1 LIKKLKCNKI
11 ENIMKI
17 QKRFVFILLFCG
29 FVVGNLFFNL
39 SHVLAAGNETVNLYF
54 FWGNGCP
61 HCAKEEVFLQQLTQK
76 YPEVKI
82 YSYEVWYNTQNQDLL
97 IQVGQTLK
105 TDIQGVPFT
114 VIGPYAIS
122 GYYDEKTTGV
132 QIENYVKECL
142 NQKCADPVAPLVG
155 LAPIVSVA
163 PTITPQITPQ
173 LSPTLTL
180 SPLPTIKTYFFES
193 SGCPLCKAE
202 KKYLENLKDQY
213 PSLQLEFLELSKKEN
228 LEIFKKTL
236 DKFQLENAAVP
247 FLVIGENYILGW
259 KDEATTG
266 KNIKEFIDCAIEAG
280 CPDVV
285 GNLMSS
291 INLETSNSVLPEVV
305 KVPLIG
311 EIKIKNLSLP
321 ILAIILGGIDGF
333 NPCAMWV
340 LVFLISLLLGMKDRK
355 RMWILGF
362 VFLFSSAIVYLLFM
376 AAWLKLILFVGAI
389 FWVRVIIALVAVGG
403 GVYNLKKFF
412 KEKNTKVV
420 TCDVADENQ
429 KQTIIE
435 RMKAAV
441 KKQSLFWAVVGI
453 IALAASVNLVELVCS
468 AGLPV
473 VFTQVLAMS
482 HLSTWQYALYMIMY
496 IIMYMLDDIVIF
508 VVAMTTLKVVA
519 KSNKYTLYSHLIGGL
534 LMIIIG
540 LLLVFK
546 PSWLMFG

>member
-1 LIKKLKCNKI
+1 
-11 ENIMKI
+11 MKT
-17 QKRFVFILLFCG
+17 QKRFVLILLFCG

-39 SHVLAAGNETVNLYF
+39 SHILAAGNETVNLYF

-61 HCAKEEVFLQQLTQK
+61 HCAKEESFLQQLTQK

-82 YSYEVWYNTQNQDLL
+82 YSYEVWYNAQNQDLL

-142 NQKCADPVAPLVG
+142 SQGCVDPVAPLVG
-155 LAPIVSVA
+155 LAPIVSITPSVA
-163 PTITPQITPQ
+163 PQITPQ
-173 LSPTLTL
+173 SSPTPTL
-180 SPLPTIKTYFFES
+180 SPLPTIKAYFFES

-202 KKYLENLKDQY
+202 KKYLESLTDQY
-213 PSLQLEFLELSKKEN
+213 PSLQLEYLELSQKEN

-236 DKFQLENAAVP
+236 DKFQLENAAIP

-259 KDEATTG
+259 KDESTTG
-266 KNIKEFIDCAIEAG
+266 KAIQDAINCAIETG

-305 KVPLIG
+305 EVPLIG
-311 EIKIKNLSLP
+311 EVKIKNLSLP

-362 VFLFSSAIVYLLFM
+362 VFLFTSAIVYLLFM

-389 FWVRVIIALVAVGG
+389 FWVRLIIALIAVIGG
-403 GVYNLKKFF
+403 AYNIKKFF
-412 KEKNTKVV
+412 EEKNKINITCEVV
-420 TCDVADENQ
+420 DEKQ
-429 KQTIIE
+429 KRKTIE

-441 KKQSLFWAVVGI
+441 SKQSLFWAILGI
-453 IALAASVNLVELVCS
+453 IILAASVNLVELVCS

-482 HLSTWQYALYMIMY
+482 NLSSGQYVLYMLLYIM
-496 IIMYMLDDIVIF
+496 MYMLDDMIIF
-508 VVAMTTLKVVA
+508 VAAMMALKITA
-519 KSNKYTLYSHLIGGL
+519 KSSQYTRYSHLIGGI

-546 PSWLMFG
+546 PAWLMFG

>member
-1 LIKKLKCNKI
+1 MSTRYRLILT
-11 ENIMKI
+11 
-17 QKRFVFILLFCG
+17 LLFCS
-29 FVVGNLFFNL
+29 FVVGNLFFNF
-39 SHVLAAGNETVNLYF
+39 SPTLAADNQTVNLYF

-61 HCAKEEVFLQQLTQK
+61 HCAKEEAFLQQLTQK
-76 YPEVKI
+76 YPQVRVQAF
-82 YSYEVWYNTQNQDLL
+82 EVWYNTQNQELL
-97 IQVGQTLK
+97 MKVGKTLNV
-105 TDIQGVPFT
+105 DIQGVPFT
-114 VIGPYAIS
+114 IIGSHTLS
-122 GYYDEKTTGV
+122 GYYNDETTGL

-142 NQKCADPVAPLVG
+142 VQSCKDLIAPLISLTPTSSAVATASVMPAVTPQPSPTPI
-155 LAPIVSVA
+155 LAPE
-163 PTITPQITPQ
+163 
-173 LSPTLTL
+173 
-180 SPLPTIKTYFFES
+180 PTIKAYFFES

-202 KKYLENLKDQY
+202 KNYLESLKLKY
-213 PSLQLEFLELSKKEN
+213 PSLEVEYLELSKKEN

-236 DKFQLENAAVP
+236 EELQLENAAIP
-247 FLVIGENYILGW
+247 FLVIGKNYVLGW
-259 KDEATTG
+259 NDEATTG
-266 KNIKEFIDCAIEAG
+266 KTIEEAIICALETG
-280 CPDVV
+280 CPDIV
-285 GNLMSS
+285 GNLISS
-291 INLETSNSVLPEVV
+291 INLQTTNSVLPETIS
-305 KVPLIG
+305 VPLLG
-311 EIKIKNLSLP
+311 EVKIKDLSLP
-321 ILAIILGGIDGF
+321 LLAIILGGLDGF

-355 RMWILGF
+355 RMWILGL
-362 VFLFSSAIVYLLFM
+362 VFILSSALVYLLFM

-519 KSNKYTLYSHLIGGL
+519 KSNKYTLYSHPIGGL

>member
-1 LIKKLKCNKI
+1 
-11 ENIMKI
+11 MKT

-39 SHVLAAGNETVNLYF
+39 SHILAAGNETVNLYF

-82 YSYEVWYNTQNQDLL
+82 YSYEVWYNAQNQDLL

-142 NQKCADPVAPLVG
+142 SQECADPVAPVVG
-155 LAPIVSVA
+155 LVPIVSVA

-173 LSPTLTL
+173 LSPTPTL
-180 SPLPTIKTYFFES
+180 SPLPTIKAYFFES

-213 PSLQLEFLELSKKEN
+213 PSLQLESLELSKKEN

-236 DKFQLENAAVP
+236 DKFQLENAAIP

-259 KDEATTG
+259 KDESTTG
-266 KNIKEFIDCAIEAG
+266 KAIQDAINCAIEAG

-362 VFLFSSAIVYLLFM
+362 VFLFTSAIVYLLFM

-389 FWVRVIIALVAVGG
+389 FWVRLIIALIAVIGG
-403 GVYNLKKFF
+403 AYNIKKFF
-412 KEKNTKVV
+412 EEKNKTNITCEVV
-420 TCDVADENQ
+420 DEKQ
-429 KQTIIE
+429 KRKTIE

-441 KKQSLFWAVVGI
+441 KKQSLFWAVIGI
-453 IALAASVNLVELVCS
+453 VILAASVNLVELVCS

-482 HLSTWQYALYMIMY
+482 HLSSGQYIFYMLLY
-496 IIMYMLDDIVIF
+496 IIMYMLDDMIIF
-508 VVAMTTLKVVA
+508 VAAMTALKITA
-519 KSNKYTLYSHLIGGL
+519 KSNQYTRYSHLVGGI

-540 LLLVFK
+540 LLLIFK
-546 PSWLMFG
+546 PAWLMFG

>member
-1 LIKKLKCNKI
+1 
-11 ENIMKI
+11 MKT

-39 SHVLAAGNETVNLYF
+39 SHILAAGNETVNLYF
-54 FWGNGCP
+54 FLGNGCP

-82 YSYEVWYNTQNQDLL
+82 YSYEVWYNAQNQDLL

-142 NQKCADPVAPLVG
+142 SQKCTDPIAPLVG

-173 LSPTLTL
+173 LSPTPTL
-180 SPLPTIKTYFFES
+180 SPLPTIKAYFFES

-213 PSLQLEFLELSKKEN
+213 PSLQLESLELSKKEN

-236 DKFQLENAAVP
+236 DKFQLENAAIP

-266 KNIKEFIDCAIEAG
+266 KAIQDAINCAIETG

-305 KVPLIG
+305 EVPLIG
-311 EIKIKNLSLP
+311 EVKIKNLSLP

-362 VFLFSSAIVYLLFM
+362 VFLFTSAIVYLLFM

-389 FWVRVIIALVAVGG
+389 FWVRLIIALIAVIGG
-403 GVYNLKKFF
+403 AYNIKKFF
-412 KEKNTKVV
+412 EEKNKTNITCEVV
-420 TCDVADENQ
+420 DEKQ
-429 KQTIIE
+429 KRKTIE

-441 KKQSLFWAVVGI
+441 KKQSLFWAVIGI
-453 IALAASVNLVELVCS
+453 VILAASVNLVDLVCS

-482 HLSTWQYALYMIMY
+482 HLSSGQYIFYMLLY
-496 IIMYMLDDIVIF
+496 IIMYMLDDMIIF
-508 VVAMTTLKVVA
+508 VAAMTALKITA
-519 KSNKYTLYSHLIGGL
+519 KSNQYTRYSHLVGGI

-540 LLLVFK
+540 LLLIFK
-546 PSWLMFG
+546 PAWLMFG

>member
-1 LIKKLKCNKI
+1 
-11 ENIMKI
+11 MKI
-17 QKRFVFILLFCG
+17 QKRFVLILVFCS
-29 FVVGNLFFNL
+29 FVIGNLFLNF
-39 SHVLAAGNETVNLYF
+39 SHILAAGNETVNLYF

-61 HCAKEEVFLQQLTQK
+61 HCAKEEIFLQQLTQK

-82 YSYEVWYNTQNQDLL
+82 YSYEVWYNAQNQDLL
-97 IQVGQTLK
+97 IQVGQALK

-114 VIGPYAIS
+114 VIGPHAIS

-142 NQKCADPVAPLVG
+142 SQECADPVALLVG
-155 LAPIVSVA
+155 LAPIVSITPTVA
-163 PTITPQITPQ
+163 PQITPQ
-173 LSPTLTL
+173 SSPTPTL
-180 SPLPTIKTYFFES
+180 SPLPTIKAYFFES

-202 KKYLENLKDQY
+202 KKYLESLTDQY
-213 PSLQLEFLELSKKEN
+213 PNLQLEYLELSQKEN

-259 KDEATTG
+259 KDESTTG
-266 KNIKEFIDCAIEAG
+266 RAIQDAINCAIETG

-291 INLETSNSVLPEVV
+291 INLETSNSILPEVV
-305 KVPLIG
+305 EVPLIG
-311 EIKIKNLSLP
+311 EVKIKNLSLP

-362 VFLFSSAIVYLLFM
+362 VFLFTSAIVYLLFM

-389 FWVRVIIALVAVGG
+389 FWVRLIIALIAVIGG
-403 GVYNLKKFF
+403 AYNIKKFIQ
-412 KEKNTKVV
+412 EKNKINITCEVV
-420 TCDVADENQ
+420 DEKQ
-429 KQTIIE
+429 KRKTIE

-441 KKQSLFWAVVGI
+441 SKQSLFWAILGI
-453 IALAASVNLVELVCS
+453 IILAASVNLVELVCS

-482 HLSTWQYALYMIMY
+482 NLSSGQYVLYMLLYIM
-496 IIMYMLDDIVIF
+496 MYMLDDVIIF
-508 VVAMTTLKVVA
+508 VAAMMALKITA
-519 KSNKYTLYSHLIGGL
+519 KSSQYTRYSHLIGGI

-546 PSWLMFG
+546 PAWLMFG